1 MSLRRNTALH
11 FLENQS
17 FQPDLMDYNTRY
29 QNNQANSQVF
39 LAHMKQVLDLLKSS
53 LPQGSRLAE
62 VGCGKGDF
70 LELAQADGWFDVS
83 GFDAAYEGDN
93 ARIERRF
100 LNSDDRITADI
111 VILRHVL
118 EHIQSPHQF
127 IAQMRDIFSS
137 GLIYIEVPELGW
149 IEQNQTFFDLTYE
162 HVNYFSSTALAALFA
177 QVERAGAVFGGQY
190 QYVIA
195 DLALSNTGRFGSG
208 YAAGP
213 WEPVAFSAMF
223 PTLVQRLDVIERS
236 ANLARIFIWGAA
248 TKGVLFCHHVQRIRP
263 AFFGRIAAAVDI
275 NPMKQGHWLPSTC
288 LPILSGSQYCAQA
301 ADGDVILVMNPN
313 YAAEIARYL
322 AHETSADIKVHS
334 I

>member
-1 MSLRRNTALH
+1 
-11 FLENQS
+11 
-17 FQPDLMDYNTRY
+17 MDYNTRY

-53 LPQGSRLAE
+53 LPQGSRLVE

-137 GLIYIEVPELGW
+137 GLI
-149 IEQNQTFFDLTYE
+149 
-162 HVNYFSSTALAALFA
+162 
-177 QVERAGAVFGGQY
+177 
-190 QYVIA
+190 
-195 DLALSNTGRFGSG
+195 
-208 YAAGP
+208 
-213 WEPVAFSAMF
+213 
-223 PTLVQRLDVIERS
+223 
-236 ANLARIFIWGAA
+236 
-248 TKGVLFCHHVQRIRP
+248 
-263 AFFGRIAAAVDI
+263 
-275 NPMKQGHWLPSTC
+275 
-288 LPILSGSQYCAQA
+288 
-301 ADGDVILVMNPN
+301 
-313 YAAEIARYL
+313 
-322 AHETSADIKVHS
+322 
-334 I
+334 